1 MTSVLTNTPSSSLA
15 APPLLPPLLRTAH
28 IILELLF
35 CGTAAFLLT
44 SRLLPLFGLQACVW
58 TVLRVTALCTLAVF
72 ALFEAF
78 RGRRS
83 SPHCDLCPTPNEN
96 PEFKLDPQR
105 WRSREEARWGDKRGV
120 GAV

>member
-1 MTSVLTNTPSSSLA
+1 
-15 APPLLPPLLRTAH
+15 LPPLLRTAH
-28 IILELLF
+28 ILLELLF
-35 CGTAAFLLT
+35 CGTAAFLFT
-44 SRLLPLFGLQACVW
+44 SSLLPLFGLHADVW

-78 RGRRS
+78 RGRSHR
-83 SPHCDLCPTPNEN
+83 DLCPTPNEN

-105 WRSREEARWGDKRGV
+105 WRSREEARWGEKRGV

>member
-1 MTSVLTNTPSSSLA
+1 MPSSSLA
-15 APPLLPPLLRTAH
+15 APPPLPPLLRTAH
-28 IILELLF
+28 IFLDLLF

-58 TVLRVTALCTLAVF
+58 TVLRVTVLCTLAVF
-72 ALFEAF
+72 ALFEVF
-78 RGRRS
+78 SGVRRRRS
-83 SPHCDLCPTPNEN
+83 QARPNEN

-105 WRSREEARWGDKRGV
+105 WRNTDREEGWGAEKRGI